1 LEYLKED
8 IYIKLDAHVRVS
20 HRDVCLEDMA
30 SIYCKNEAL
39 ESRARK
45 VQIFS
50 FQAPKSG
57 KEVISLLYVYEALQK
72 ALGEEVVLHSAGSS
86 DCLVD
91 LISGKKPSKLW
102 GFIQVI
108 LVSLVTFFGAAFS
121 IMTYNE
127 DSGVDDVFK
136 NLYKI
141 FTGTEQGSGVLE
153 LTYSVGIA
161 LGVLVFFSHFEKKG
175 QRNPTAMEIEMDK
188 YEKDMVDAYI
198 KSSDRRG
205 KSLDVGGVNR

>member
-1 LEYLKED
+1 MEHLKTD

-20 HRDVCLEDMA
+20 QRDVRLASLASVYCEDEG
-30 SIYCKNEAL
+30 IKKRTEEVL
-39 ESRARK
+39 
-45 VQIFS
+45 VFS
-50 FQAPKSG
+50 FEKEDG
-57 KEVISLLYVYEALQK
+57 EKEVISILYIYEK
-72 ALGEEVVLHSAGSS
+72 VIRTLGENVELHSIGES

-102 GFIQVI
+102 GAIQVA

-127 DSGVDDVFK
+127 DAGVADVFAT
-136 NLYKI
+136 LYDM
-141 FTGTEQGSGVLE
+141 FMGPDSGNGILE

-161 LGVLVFFSHFEKKG
+161 LGILVFFNHFEKKG
-175 QRNPTAMEIEMDK
+175 RRSPTAMEIQMDK
-188 YEKDMVDAYI
+188 YEQDMVDAYV

-205 KSLDVGGVNR
+205 KSLDVEE